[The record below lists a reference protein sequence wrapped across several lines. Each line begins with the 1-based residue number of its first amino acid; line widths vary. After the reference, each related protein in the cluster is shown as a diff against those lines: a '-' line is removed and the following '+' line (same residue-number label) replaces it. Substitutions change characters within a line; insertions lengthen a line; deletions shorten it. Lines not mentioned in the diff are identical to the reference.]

1 MIHYAMALIIMNVCM
16 TVYWVDAGKLGFA
29 AGSALFAIFFMLA
42 YFRITLSEGR
52 GRL

>member
-1 MIHYAMALIIMNVCM
+1 MLSYALVLVIMNVCC

-42 YFRITLSEGR
+42 YFRLTLSEGR
-52 GRL
+52 ERL